1 MNVFGQ
7 MDIEP
12 KSHSLLEQTAV
23 VGQNAFRLRFCPEL
37 RTIHVQNRVNYPLN
51 RENIVPPTEQHEAV
65 PYGMDAS
72 VIRFCTSRPG
82 MARTAGDDCNGFIT
96 SAGRFV
102 V

>member
-1 MNVFGQ
+1 MNAFAQ

-12 KSHSLLEQTAV
+12 KSHSVLEQTAV

-37 RTIHVQNRVNYPLN
+37 RTTHVQNRVNYPLN

-72 VIRFCTSRPG
+72 VIRFCTTRPE
-82 MARTAGDDCNGFIT
+82 MAGNAENDCNGSVT
-96 SAGRFV
+96 SPGRSLM
-102 V
+102 